1 MITGLAFMAFVAA
14 STAGLSMMAVREHR
28 SALKLRHGLLNSA
41 AGLLTDARI
50 SIARDQFPVL
60 MGRLAD
66 QRQIRIELVADTLV
80 FRRLPQLWLKIT
92 LIERREVR
100 RPTIG
105 ALARPTGAEF
115 YSLVHDLPQWI
126 EPPQTGTSLLMR
138 GDGSA
143 SGWQI
148 ERVAA
153 TFRTLFADPT
163 VKEAAITP
171 RGVRLIRQ
179 ASQGDRGAHLI
190 LRQTRFPVA
199 EISADLVRKAIA
211 EAETLSE
218 TLRETPCEETNVV
231 PFKLS
236 A

>member
-1 MITGLAFMAFVAA
+1 MITSLAFMAFVAA
-14 STAGLSMMAVREHR
+14 STAGLSMMALREHR
-28 SALKLRHGLLNSA
+28 SALKLRNGMLNSA

-60 MGRLAD
+60 MGRLGD

-92 LIERREVR
+92 LNERHEVR

-126 EPPQTGTSLLMR
+126 EPPQMSAPLLMR

-143 SGWQI
+143 SASQI

-153 TFRTLFADPT
+153 TFKTLFSDPT

-179 ASQGDRGAHLI
+179 AAQGDRGAHLI
-190 LRQTRFPVA
+190 LRQTSFPLT
-199 EISADLVRKAIA
+199 EISPDLVRKAIA
-211 EAETLSE
+211 EVEALSE
-218 TLRETPCEETNVV
+218 TLRDETNVV

>member
-1 MITGLAFMAFVAA
+1 
-14 STAGLSMMAVREHR
+14 MMALREHR
-28 SALKLRHGLLNSA
+28 SALKLRNGMLDSA
-41 AGLLTDARI
+41 LGLLTDAQI
-50 SIARDQFPVL
+50 SIARDQFPIL
-60 MGRLAD
+60 MGRLPD
-66 QRQIRIELVADTLV
+66 QRQIKIELIADTLV
-80 FRRLPQLWLKIT
+80 CRRLPQLWLKVT
-92 LIERREVR
+92 LSERSQVR

-126 EPPQTGTSLLMR
+126 EPPQTDTPLLMR

-143 SGWQI
+143 SGMQI
-148 ERVAA
+148 ARAA
-153 TFRTLFADPT
+153 AMFQDLFSDPA

-179 ASQGDRGAHLI
+179 AAQGDRGAHLL
-190 LRQTRFPVA
+190 LRQTRFPVT
-199 EISADLVRKAIA
+199 EISPELVCTAIA
-211 EAETLSE
+211 EAEALSE
-218 TLRETPCEETNVV
+218 TLCDEPTLA

>member
-1 MITGLAFMAFVAA
+1 V
-14 STAGLSMMAVREHR
+14 
-28 SALKLRHGLLNSA
+28 

-66 QRQIRIELVADTLV
+66 QRQIKIELIADTLV

-92 LIERREVR
+92 LNERSEVR

-115 YSLVHDLPQWI
+115 YSLVHDLPEWI
-126 EPPQTGTSLLMR
+126 EPPEMSTPLLMR
-138 GDGSA
+138 GDGRA
-143 SGWQI
+143 SGSQI

-153 TFRTLFADPT
+153 MFKALFSDAA
-163 VKEAAITP
+163 VKEAVIAP

-179 ASQGDRGAHLI
+179 AAQGERGAHLL
-190 LRQTRFPVA
+190 LRQTRFPVTA
-199 EISADLVRKAIA
+199 ISPDVVRNAIA
-211 EAETLSE
+211 EAEALSE
-218 TLRETPCEETNVV
+218 TLCDEPDFV
-231 PFKLS
+231 PLKLS